1 MSPVMPTY
9 SHSVQHGAPRD
20 EGLDNEDEE
29 LLLDEELDCE
39 LGLDWLDNE
48 DKELGDDLLELDLL
62 DRLDRDDRLES
73 ELDDFEELDLEL
85 LDSLLQVSGWFTKVT
100 GVPL

>member
-20 EGLDNEDEE
+20 EGLDNE
-29 LLLDEELDCE
+29 DEELDCE

>member
-1 MSPVMPTY
+1 M
-9 SHSVQHGAPRD
+9 
-20 EGLDNEDEE
+20 
-29 LLLDEELDCE
+29 LDEELDCE

>member
-1 MSPVMPTY
+1 LSPVMPTY

-20 EGLDNEDEE
+20 EG
-29 LLLDEELDCE
+29 
-39 LGLDWLDNE
+39 LDNE

-85 LDSLLQVSGWFTKVT
+85 LDSLLQVSGWFTNLT